1 MSIACVRS
9 HALVTTMSRRQQM
22 TRLRKLVRHDQGQD
36 LIEYALLVG
45 FLAWVSVE
53 WVLLKLS

>member
-22 TRLRKLVRHDQGQD
+22 TRLRRFVRDDQGQD